1 MLPDVKT
8 LIELQQVDQ
17 SISELTSKIEVF
29 PRQIKTLQ
37 DQLKE
42 FLAHLDER
50 KARQALNQ
58 KERREL
64 DAEVQSIKIKIDR
77 HREQLYQVKTNEQ
90 YRAMVKEIEG
100 EEQNIRKK
108 EDAILEKMVEAEQID
123 KTIREAVTR
132 LAGEKKR
139 VEMEVSEL
147 ESARKADEQDKERLL
162 ARRQALAGSVPE
174 DLRAHYE
181 RLRKARHGIAMAEVR
196 DGLCTGCHVLLRPQA
211 YYDIRALDVLLTCE
225 NCSRFLYY
233 VPQPEDEATGAAAA
247 SGQQPAVRN

>member
-1 MLPDVKT
+1 MLPDIKT
-8 LIELQQVDQ
+8 LIELQRVDQ
-17 SISELTSKIEVF
+17 TISELTSKIEAF
-29 PRQIKTLQ
+29 PYQIKTLQ

-50 KARQALNQ
+50 KARQSLNQ

-64 DAEVQSIKIKIDR
+64 DAEVQSIKIKIDK

-123 KTIREAVTR
+123 KTIHDAVAR
-132 LAGEKKR
+132 LEGEKQR
-139 VEMEVSEL
+139 IESEILEL
-147 ESARKADEQDKERLL
+147 ESARKGDEEEKARLL
-162 ARRQALAGSVPE
+162 ARRQALAASVPE
-174 DLRAHYE
+174 NLLAHYE
-181 RLRKARHGIAMAEVR
+181 RLRKARHGVAMAEVR

-211 YYDIRALDVLLTCE
+211 YYDIRARDILLTCE

-233 VPQPEDEATGAAAA
+233 VPQPEGEAAVV
-247 SGQQPAVRN
+247 SGQPPAVQD

>member
-1 MLPDVKT
+1 
-8 LIELQQVDQ
+8 Q
-17 SISELTSKIEVF
+17 SASELTSKIEAF

-64 DAEVQSIKIKIDR
+64 DGEVQSIKVKIDK

-100 EEQNIRKK
+100 EEQNIREK

-123 KTIREAVTR
+123 KTIHDAGAS
-132 LAGEKKR
+132 LAGEKQR
-139 VEMEVSEL
+139 VEEDVREL
-147 ESARKADEQDKERLL
+147 ESARRADEEEKERLL
-162 ARRQALAGSVPE
+162 ARRQELVGSVKE
-174 DLRAHYE
+174 DLLAHYE
-181 RLRKARHGIAMAEVR
+181 RLRRARHGIATAEVR

-211 YYDIRALDVLLTCE
+211 YYDIRARDILLTCE

-233 VPQPEDEATGAAAA
+233 IPASEHDDPGAAVASESHPAA
-247 SGQQPAVRN
+247 QN